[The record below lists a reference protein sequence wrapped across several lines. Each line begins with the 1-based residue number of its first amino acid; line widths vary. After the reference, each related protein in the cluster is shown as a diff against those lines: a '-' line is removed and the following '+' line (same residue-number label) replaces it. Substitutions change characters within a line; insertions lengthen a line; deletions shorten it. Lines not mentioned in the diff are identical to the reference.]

1 MSRPIPLTA
10 GFYIAGP
17 ATESLGYR
25 RTPVSSLDNQG
36 NWGAYSGHAS
46 LYKLDTIMEDTRNQI
61 PFTDH
66 DTPAEE
72 DNGLDPVLGSGFE
85 EEQPETDFDERI

>member
-1 MSRPIPLTA
+1 LHR
-10 GFYIAGP
+10 
-17 ATESLGYR
+17 
-25 RTPVSSLDNQG
+25 
-36 NWGAYSGHAS
+36 
-46 LYKLDTIMEDTRNQI
+46 LDTTMEDNFNQI
-61 PFTDH
+61 PVTDQ